1 MARARSLGAPTM
13 QLMVP
18 QRVASGSAQIHVAA
32 WGVTGPAI
40 LALHPGIGDSRVWQ
54 WCAPEWA
61 DAGYRVLA
69 YDRRGFG
76 ETGYVAENHDDLTDL
91 LAVTKATGSIP
102 AVVVGNSRG
111 GGLAL
116 DLALA
121 HPDHVSALVLIAPSP
136 TGYDYAN
143 WPTSLAEAAQDDL
156 LATADAAGD
165 LDLLNQL
172 EVRYWL
178 DGVEQPDGRVS
189 GCARNLM
196 LEMNGRALHASPIGV
211 PATRTEAWGR
221 LSELDIP
228 VMVIVGEYDL
238 PGISQQCS
246 EIADAIPS
254 ARLAAMPGSAH
265 CPSLDSPAELS
276 ALVLDFL
283 NEVFSS

>member
-1 MARARSLGAPTM
+1 
-13 QLMVP
+13 MVP
-18 QRVASGSAQIHVAA
+18 QWVASGGAQLHVDA

-40 LALHPGIGDSRVWQ
+40 LALHPGVGDSRVWQ

-61 DAGYRVLA
+61 ESGYRVVA

-76 ETGYVAENHDDLTDL
+76 ETGYVAEDHDDLTDL

-121 HPDHVSALVLIAPSP
+121 HPDHVTALVLIAPSP

-143 WPTSLAEAAQDDL
+143 WPTSAAEAAQDDL
-156 LATADAAGD
+156 LTSAGAAGD

-178 DGVEQPDGRVS
+178 DGVEQPEGRV
-189 GCARNLM
+189 GGRARDLM
-196 LEMNGRALHASPIGV
+196 REMNGRALHAAPIGE

-228 VMVIVGEYDL
+228 VMLIVGEYDL
-238 PGISQQCS
+238 PGIRQQCN

-254 ARLAAMPGSAH
+254 ARLATMPGSAH
-265 CPSLDSPAELS
+265 CPSLDSPGDLS
-276 ALVLDFL
+276 AVVLGFL
-283 NEVFSS
+283 DEVLSS